1 MKHILSLFIVIFPL
15 LISAQESI
23 VIGHKEKLY
32 SETLNEERNYWI
44 YLPPSYQ
51 DNNYG
56 KASYP
61 VIYLLDG
68 DTHFTTA
75 VAIQKTFTRG
85 MYNNMPECII
95 VGILNTDRSR
105 DLTPSKSS
113 FKHNGKVLF
122 ENSGGANQFST
133 FIQQELRGQ
142 GLTWKEVTGLVVF
155 KGPGSFT
162 GLRIGITVMNSLAY
176 INGLPIIGVTGE
188 RWQDEGLRRLAAGE
202 NDTIVMPEYGGEANI
217 TKPRK

>member
-113 FKHNGKVLF
+113 FKHNGKVLLKIAAVLISSALLYNKNF
-122 ENSGGANQFST
+122 GIKLIPST
-133 FIQQELRGQ
+133 V
-142 GLTWKEVTGLVVF
+142 LT
-155 KGPGSFT
+155 
-162 GLRIGITVMNSLAY
+162 
-176 INGLPIIGVTGE
+176 
-188 RWQDEGLRRLAAGE
+188 
-202 NDTIVMPEYGGEANI
+202 DTTY
-217 TKPRK
+217 

>member
-1 MKHILSLFIVIFPL
+1 MIVL
-15 LISAQESI
+15 
-23 VIGHKEKLY
+23 
-32 SETLNEERNYWI
+32 
-44 YLPPSYQ
+44 
-51 DNNYG
+51 
-56 KASYP
+56 
-61 VIYLLDG
+61 
-68 DTHFTTA
+68 
-75 VAIQKTFTRG
+75 
-85 MYNNMPECII
+85 
-95 VGILNTDRSR
+95 LNTSTS
-105 DLTPSKSS
+105 LCHLY
-113 FKHNGKVLF
+113 F
-122 ENSGGANQFST
+122 ANDDSIT
-133 FIQQELRGQ
+133 YETSWEAGRELAKGLLLFIQQELRGQ